1 MFLPPENLFFSY
13 EIQVIKLMGNAGKFK
28 KLATYR
34 DGSVVS
40 LVGKS
45 GQFGLFKDLIL
56 AIYLFPFKVDMWK
69 FM

>member
-1 MFLPPENLFFSY
+1 
-13 EIQVIKLMGNAGKFK
+13 MGNAGKFK